1 MTSRVHDLVVT
12 HWGARF
18 MGQNLPVS
26 IGRGGIAQKIGEGD
40 GITPIGTFNI
50 CGIGYRSDRVD
61 FDAPNIHQRTIGL
74 NDIWSDDPSDPNYNH
89 SANSHAYP
97 FSHEKLRRADGLYDA
112 FGILDYNWPN
122 AKAGKGSAIFIHAW
136 RKPRHRTEGCIA
148 FAPENLFWIL
158 SNWQENSRVIIR
170 G

>member
-1 MTSRVHDLVVT
+1 MMPRIHDLVVT

-18 MGQNLPVS
+18 MGQSLPVS

-50 CGIGYRSDRVD
+50 CGIGYRNDRID
-61 FDAPNIHQRTIGL
+61 FNAPNILQRPIGL
-74 NDIWSDDPSDPNYNH
+74 NDVWSDDPKDPNYNH
-89 SANSHAYP
+89 EINAHQYP

-112 FGILDYNWPN
+112 FGILDYNWPD
-122 AKAGKGSAIFIHAW
+122 AVAGKGSAIFIHAW

-148 FAPENLFWIL
+148 FDPTDLIWIL
-158 SNWQENSRVIIR
+158 TNWQSNSRVIIR

>member
-1 MTSRVHDLVVT
+1 MTPRHHDLVVT

-40 GITPIGTFNI
+40 GITPIGTFSI
-50 CGIGYRSDRVD
+50 CGVRYRNDRVD
-61 FDAPNIHQRTIGL
+61 FNAPNIHQRSIGL
-74 NDIWSDDPSDPNYNH
+74 NDVWSDDPKDPNYNH
-89 SANSHAYP
+89 LIVAHNHP
-97 FSHEKLRRADGLYDA
+97 FSHENLRRSDGLYDA

-122 AKAGKGSAIFIHAW
+122 AVSGKGSAIFIHAW

-148 FAPENLFWIL
+148 FAPNDLLWVFL
-158 SNWQENSRVIIR
+158 NWQSDSRVIIR

>member
-1 MTSRVHDLVVT
+1 MMPRVHDLVVT

-18 MGQNLPVS
+18 LGHNLPVS

-40 GITPIGTFNI
+40 GTTPIGTFNI
-50 CGIGYRSDRVD
+50 CGIGYRNDRVD
-61 FDAPNIHQRTIGL
+61 FKAANISQRLIGL
-74 NDIWSDDPSDPNYNH
+74 NDLWSDDVLDPNYNH
-89 SANSHAYP
+89 RVNAHTYP

-112 FGILDYNWPN
+112 FGILDYNWPD
-122 AKAGKGSAIFIHAW
+122 AVAGQGSAIFIHAW

-148 FAPENLFWIL
+148 FARHDLFWIF
-158 SNWQENSRVIIR
+158 SNWQSNSRVIIK